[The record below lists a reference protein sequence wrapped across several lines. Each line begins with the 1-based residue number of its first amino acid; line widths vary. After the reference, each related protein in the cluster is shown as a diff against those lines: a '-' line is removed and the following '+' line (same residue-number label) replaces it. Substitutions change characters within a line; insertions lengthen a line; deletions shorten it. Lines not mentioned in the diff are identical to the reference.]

1 MDIRECKE
9 RILSNDYA
17 DGVIDFPIGRLLR
30 EGDDVCYIPVDES
43 FSVAYLN
50 RNMAP
55 DLEQS
60 TFQYQ
65 YVPKLYGL
73 MQTEGEAGVG
83 QQIFDPSALV
93 SSGIRQIQ
101 GPPLNLRGQ
110 GVVLAFIDTGIE
122 YTNAAFRDE
131 NGESRILA
139 IWDQTD
145 QSGNP
150 PRGLYFGSEYTR
162 EKINEALRSDRPME
176 QVPVSD
182 VLRHGTVMAG
192 IAAGSSVG
200 GGSIYQ
206 GAAPEAD
213 IVVVKLKEAKQYLR
227 DYYFI
232 PRETPAYE
240 ETDIMLGIAYVNRF
254 AEEFRRP
261 VVICLGVGTNMG
273 DHAGNSILGRYMNK
287 VALQRSRALLVC
299 GGNEG
304 IAGHHF
310 TGQLGVQGGTGN
322 SRDAEIRVGEGER
335 GFLLEFWGNATD
347 TYNIGIRSPGGET
360 VSGIRLGVEQQNTY
374 GFVFEDTE
382 IAIQS
387 TLVESGSGVQFI
399 RFRFVAPTPG
409 IWTIQIRTEGDIYN
423 GRFHMWLP
431 ITQFL
436 SSETVFLEAG
446 PDTTLTEPS
455 NGEEIMSINTYN
467 HVNNSFFLESGRGY
481 TREDK
486 IKPEIAAPGVNVPT
500 LYGNRTGSS
509 LAVAMAAGAVAQFMQ
524 WAVVEGNSPLAD
536 TREVRYYFI
545 KGARRMNALDYPNR
559 EWGYGA
565 LDVYG
570 VFLELSGN
578 RGESPI
584 L

>member
-1 MDIRECKE
+1 MDIRCRD

-17 DGVIDFPIGRLLR
+17 DGVIDFPIERLIR
-30 EGDDVCYIPVDES
+30 EGDDVCYIPVDER

-50 RNMAP
+50 RGMAP

-60 TFQYQ
+60 AFQYQ
-65 YVPKLYGL
+65 YVPKVYGL
-73 MQTEGEAGVG
+73 MQIEGEVSDSR
-83 QQIFDPSALV
+83 QIFDPSALV
-93 SSGIRQIQ
+93 SSGIRQVQ
-101 GPPLNLRGQ
+101 GPPLNLRGN
-110 GVVLAFIDTGIE
+110 GVILAFIDTGIE
-122 YTNAAFRDE
+122 YTNRAFLDV

-139 IWDQTD
+139 IWDQTE

-150 PRGLYFGSEYTR
+150 PEGFYFGSEYTR
-162 EKINEALRSDRPME
+162 ADINAALRSDTP
-176 QVPVSD
+176 QQVVPVRD
-182 VLRHGTVMAG
+182 ELRHGTIMAG
-192 IAAGSSVG
+192 IAAGSSVD
-200 GGSIYQ
+200 GGSTYQ

-213 IVVVKLKEAKQYLR
+213 IVVVKLKDAKSYLR
-227 DYYFI
+227 EYYFL
-232 PRETPAYE
+232 PQGVPAYE
-240 ETDIMLGIAYVNRF
+240 ETDIMLGIAYANRF

-261 VVICLGVGTNMG
+261 VVICLGLGTNMG
-273 DHAGNSILGRYMNK
+273 DHAGNSILGRYMDK

-310 TGQLGVQGGTGN
+310 TWKLGAQGEEN
-322 SRDAEIRVGEGER
+322 SRSVEIRVGEGER

-347 TYNIGIRSPGGET
+347 TYNISLRSPGGE
-360 VSGIRLGVEQQNTY
+360 SIPGIRLGVEQKNTY
-374 GFVFEDTE
+374 DFVFEDTV
-382 IAIQS
+382 ISIQS
-387 TLVESGSGVQFI
+387 TLVESGSGAQFI
-399 RFRFVAPTPG
+399 LFRFTAPTPG
-409 IWTIQIRTEGDIYN
+409 IWSIEIRAVEEIYN

-431 ITQFL
+431 ITGFL
-436 SSETVFLEAG
+436 NSETFFLEAN
-446 PDTTLTEPS
+446 PDTTLTEPA
-455 NGEEIMSINTYN
+455 NGEEVMSITSYN

-481 TREDK
+481 TREEK
-486 IKPEIAAPGVNVPT
+486 IKPELAAPGVNVPT

-509 LAVAMAAGAVAQFMQ
+509 LAVAMAAGGVAQFMQ

-536 TREVRYYFI
+536 TREVRNYFI
-545 KGARRMNALDYPNR
+545 KGAKRSSDLDYPNR

-578 RGESPI
+578 RDVN